1 MPPKFYTWSN
11 ELIEFNFRKVSHKLM
26 LLVVGFLLAFGL
38 SGLLS
43 ALFPNAVRVEP
54 DLWFGADVTRVIH
67 NMVDPSAS
75 FGRTSVHPLFSL
87 LMLPLTRPIF
97 WLATSIGF
105 ESELAM
111 GIAAQL
117 ITSISAGV
125 TWILV
130 FMISIQMGLNRF
142 QSFAVSLLFLSS
154 SAFVFWWSTPETFP
168 LGATTILLPFFFLG
182 LREKSH
188 TIWLMTLVSSASI
201 TITNFIAGFIS
212 AYAVYG
218 LRRVFFVLCSF
229 SLVLTLIFSVV
240 QKSYLPSANVF
251 PNMQHE
257 KKFINTNYFP
267 MNAIYDFF
275 VTPIV
280 APFTPVLLNNATQLN
295 SYRRT
300 LKLDKN
306 GNPTLQLHFKSPSM
320 INISPLRFG
329 AGLVWIVFLA
339 NGIYMGLFSQR
350 NITCTALTVFLVF
363 QFFLHLFY
371 GDSPF
376 LYSAHYAPVMT
387 LLAGYGLAVANK
399 LNSSLSISL
408 FSLFVGSIFFLN
420 IDILFKSFGIGL
432 FYVSSLG

>member
-1 MPPKFYTWSN
+1 MNLIRWS
-11 ELIEFNFRKVSHKLM
+11 VSKNRGLSRQWM
-26 LLVVGFLLAFGL
+26 IAIMGFILAFGL
-38 SGLLS
+38 SGILS
-43 ALFPNAVRVEP
+43 AFFPYAVRIEH
-54 DLWFGADVTRVIH
+54 DLWFGADVNRVIG
-67 NMVDPSAS
+67 NMVDPSS
-75 FGRTSVHPLFSL
+75 GHWRTYHHPLFSL
-87 LMLPLTRPIF
+87 SMLPLASPIF
-97 WLATSIGF
+97 WAAKFVGF
-105 ESELAM
+105 QPDIAKA
-111 GIAAQL
+111 IAAQL
-117 ITSISAGV
+117 IVSFSAGI
-125 TWILV
+125 TWILIYV
-130 FMISIQMGLNRF
+130 ISLQMGLSII
-142 QSFAVSLLFLSS
+142 QSFVIGLLFLSS

-376 LYSAHYAPVMT
+376 LYSAHYAPVMI